1 MSGFA
6 DRETYVAHVRSRRP
20 IVPKDAYILE
30 LCAHRSVLDIGCIDH
45 SYEVALELGE
55 DWLHARIATVAD
67 SVVGLDLLEADA
79 AELNGRGYDIV
90 IADAEDFDLGRE
102 FDVIVA
108 GDLIEH
114 LSNPGRFLEAAARH
128 MGPDSRLVVTTP
140 NPFNV
145 EQFFQA
151 AFRNQVMVNPEHAA
165 WLDPEVM
172 YELVSRSSL
181 RIVGFEWVDTRFRFV
196 LRGGRVLRRIVNPL
210 ASEIM
215 RRRPLLRR
223 DYAVTLALR

>member
-6 DRETYVAHVRSRRP
+6 DRESYVAHVRSQRP
-20 IVPKDAYILE
+20 ILPKDALVLD
-30 LCAHRSVLDIGCIDH
+30 LCAQRSVLDVGCIDH
-45 SYEVALELGE
+45 SYGVALELGE

-79 AELNGRGYDIV
+79 AELNARGYHIV
-90 IADAEDFDLGRE
+90 VGNAEDFDLSRE